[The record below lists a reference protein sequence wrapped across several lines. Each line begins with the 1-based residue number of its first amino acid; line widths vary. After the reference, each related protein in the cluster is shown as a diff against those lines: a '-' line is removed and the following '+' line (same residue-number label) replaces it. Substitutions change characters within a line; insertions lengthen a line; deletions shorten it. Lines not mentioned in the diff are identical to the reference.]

1 MTHTEYALVVKKE
14 ILEHAGYSTP
24 AVQYHIG
31 DTITVDESTFN
42 NLQSGMSVERFT
54 REGSIEFDKYNFEN
68 EVKFTQVTVEYGTR
82 KLGQR
87 KNKR

>member
-1 MTHTEYALVVKKE
+1 MTHREFKLVVKKE

-24 AVQYHIG
+24 AVHYKVG
-31 DTITVDESTFN
+31 DVITVNEDVFN
-42 NLQSGMSVERFT
+42 NLQSGETIKRFT

-68 EVKFTQVTVEYGTR
+68 EVEYTQMIIDYGTR

-87 KNKR
+87 NNNK